1 MWEFVVRYWIEFA
14 MAGLPNIPAG
24 VILSQSGKWRNC
36 GDLICRGTSRLFLFG
51 GIIEL

>member
-24 VILSQSGKWRNC
+24 VILPRSGKV
-36 GDLICRGTSRLFLFG
+36 
-51 GIIEL
+51 